1 MYLSNLHCSNWN
13 ETKVLNIF
21 VFVCYTCID
30 FIKFY
35 SLNCKKVK
43 KITVTAVNLENLGMS
58 YENTQITLDGM
69 DRKISTKQWR
79 EKKILQN
86 KGRLKF

>member
-1 MYLSNLHCSNWN
+1 
-13 ETKVLNIF
+13 
-21 VFVCYTCID
+21 
-30 FIKFY
+30 
-35 SLNCKKVK
+35 
-43 KITVTAVNLENLGMS
+43 MS